1 MPLLRAFSNVKTFP
15 PGVTPSGSAVQIL
28 RSNSRILLTKGRN
41 KDLFFFSSSSSF
53 LLCGKVIYSID
64 NFLKATFCAKGKNAV
79 TFGEYL
85 NFPRTIGSL
94 ESQVI

>member
-1 MPLLRAFSNVKTFP
+1 M
-15 PGVTPSGSAVQIL
+15 TPSGSAVQIQ
-28 RSNSRILLTKGRN
+28 RSNSGILLTKGRN
-41 KDLFFFSSSSSF
+41 KDLFFLLLLLFFF
-53 LLCGKVIYSID
+53 LLRGKVIYSID

>member
-1 MPLLRAFSNVKTFP
+1 M
-15 PGVTPSGSAVQIL
+15 TPSGSAVQIL
-28 RSNSRILLTKGRN
+28 RRNSGILLTKGRN
-41 KDLFFFSSSSSF
+41 KDLFLLFF
-53 LLCGKVIYSID
+53 LLQGKVIYSID